1 MRLGSGTD
9 RRHTGSA
16 SRLAEK
22 RAPCATNGSGSG
34 SGSGISTLPKPGPLL
49 LAGPL
54 ASAVRRQ
61 QRRTAAG

>member
-9 RRHTGSA
+9 RRRTGSA

-22 RAPCATNGSGSG
+22 RAPCATNGSGS
-34 SGSGISTLPKPGPLL
+34 SSGISTLPKPGPLL